1 MSRRF
6 CTTCWSMPGFESSP
20 SPSMVHLAG
29 RSCLLTP
36 MDTPLPSIPDEQGGM
51 MPGFISDSPLARE
64 LISIGNE
71 AIATEDDAKL
81 RAYFREDYVFHGP
94 GADLG
99 FDELSAYFAS
109 LRAAFSGLR
118 LFREQIIVDG
128 NYLAARTT
136 FSGDFTGLFTYS
148 PIGPVEPTGQHL
160 EWEVIGTFRY
170 DDEGR
175 LAEEWVQT
183 DYRSFLSKLG
193 VTTTESAQEG
203 RSRARIARCVE
214 TSTFVPACRPAFG
227 GPMPDKDVTS
237 SVHAPTRHRSQ

>member
-1 MSRRF
+1 
-6 CTTCWSMPGFESSP
+6 
-20 SPSMVHLAG
+20 
-29 RSCLLTP
+29 
-36 MDTPLPSIPDEQGGM
+36 

-64 LISIGNE
+64 LIRIGDE

-118 LFREQIIVDG
+118 VVREQIIVEG
-128 NYLAARTT
+128 NFLAARTT
-136 FSGDFTGLFTYS
+136 FSGDFTGVFADS

-160 EWEVIGTFRY
+160 EWDVIGIFRY
-170 DDEGR
+170 NDESQ

-183 DYRSFLSKLG
+183 DYRSFLTKLG
-193 VTTTESAQEG
+193 VTTTEST
-203 RSRARIARCVE
+203 RL
-214 TSTFVPACRPAFG
+214 
-227 GPMPDKDVTS
+227 K
-237 SVHAPTRHRSQ
+237 VHT

>member
-1 MSRRF
+1 
-6 CTTCWSMPGFESSP
+6 
-20 SPSMVHLAG
+20 
-29 RSCLLTP
+29 
-36 MDTPLPSIPDEQGGM
+36 

-64 LISIGNE
+64 LIRIGDE

-109 LRAAFSGLR
+109 LRAAFGGLR

-128 NYLAARTT
+128 NYLAARTM

-148 PIGPVEPTGQHL
+148 PIGPVEPTGRHL
-160 EWEVIGTFRY
+160 EWELIGTFRY

-183 DYRSFLSKLG
+183 DYRSFLTKLG
-193 VTTTESAQEG
+193 VTTTETAPQAA
-203 RSRARIARCVE
+203 RS
-214 TSTFVPACRPAFG
+214 
-227 GPMPDKDVTS
+227 
-237 SVHAPTRHRSQ
+237 